1 MEPETTFTPLASL
14 AGGVLI
20 GFAAILL
27 MAAVGRI
34 AGVSGYVSRLLP
46 PYTDGE
52 FSQRLAFVAGLILAP
67 FTVLAATGQL
77 PTHELDASLPVVLIG
92 GLLVGFGSVIGNGC
106 TSGHGV
112 CGIARLSKRS
122 LAATAVFMTTAI
134 ATVYVARHVVGG

>member
-1 MEPETTFTPLASL
+1 MAPETTFTPLASL

-67 FTVLAATGQL
+67 FAVLAATGQL
-77 PTHELDASLPVVLIG
+77 PAHELNASLPVVLIG